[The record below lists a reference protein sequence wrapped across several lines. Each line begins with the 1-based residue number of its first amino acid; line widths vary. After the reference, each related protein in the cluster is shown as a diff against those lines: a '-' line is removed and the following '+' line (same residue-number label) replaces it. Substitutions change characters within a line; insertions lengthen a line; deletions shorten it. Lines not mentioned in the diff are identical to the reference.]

1 MKKILIA
8 DDEPHAIRI
17 LRQSLERAG
26 YQVEGA
32 QNGLAAL
39 EKVREQVPDV
49 LITDIQMPR
58 MSGKELCA
66 QIVEEMPQRDLLIF
80 ILTSRTEI
88 EHREWSANI
97 DNLVFLEKPISI
109 RKLIAN
115 LDEYFSHEK
124 AGGSSLT

>member
-32 QNGLAAL
+32 RNGLEAI
-39 EKVREQVPDV
+39 EKLREQMPDV

-58 MSGKELCA
+58 MTGQELCA
-66 QIVEEMPQRDLLIF
+66 QIVEEMPQRDFLIF
-80 ILTSRTEI
+80 VLTSRTEI
-88 EHREWSANI
+88 EHREWSAGI
-97 DNLVFLEKPISI
+97 DNLRFLEKPISV
-109 RKLIAN
+109 RKLIAT
-115 LDEYFSHEK
+115 LDEYFSYEK
-124 AGGSSLT
+124 AGGSGLA

>member
-32 QNGLAAL
+32 RNGLEAI
-39 EKVREQVPDV
+39 EKLREQMPDV

-58 MSGKELCA
+58 MTGQELCA
-66 QIVEEMPQRDLLIF
+66 QIVEEMPQRDFLIF
-80 ILTSRTEI
+80 VLTSRTEI
-88 EHREWSANI
+88 EHREWSAGI
-97 DNLVFLEKPISI
+97 DNLRFLEKPISV
-109 RKLIAN
+109 RKLIAT
-115 LDEYFSHEK
+115 LDEYFSYEK
-124 AGGSSLT
+124 AGGSGLV